1 MLTVV
6 GNLKG
11 GTGKSTV
18 AFNLAVW
25 LAHDKTGVIAF
36 DLDPQCTLVD
46 VCDVRLEDGYEPAF
60 EVSTNLAE
68 LEARANDPRRSK
80 PIIVDMSVGNMPA
93 MQKAISLADR
103 ILIPVQPSQADI
115 WSTQRFLKIVRNSIN
130 KDKKPEVLGFIN
142 RADTHL
148 GIRETGEAESALK
161 MMQGITLLDIR
172 LYQRTAYRRSF
183 SEGLSVF
190 ELDPMGKASKE
201 MQKLATMLDEPSL
214 VMPTASA
221 GQKTSAGQK
230 ISAGQ

>member
-25 LAHDKTGVIAF
+25 LAHDKTGVMAF

-46 VCDVRLEDGYEPAF
+46 VCDVRQEDGFEPIV
-60 EVSTNLAE
+60 EVSTDLAE
-68 LEARANDPRRSK
+68 LEAMASDSK
-80 PIIVDMSVGNMPA
+80 RKKPVIVDMSASNMPA
-93 MQKAISLADR
+93 MERALFLADR

-115 WSTQRFLKIVRNSIN
+115 WSTQRFLKIVANSIN
-130 KDKKPEVLGFIN
+130 QEKKPEVLGFIN
-142 RADTHL
+142 RADTHI
-148 GIRETGEAESALK
+148 GVRETAEAEQALQ
-161 MMQGITLLDIR
+161 MLQGIKAMDIR

-183 SEGLSVF
+183 SEGLGVF

-201 MQKLATMLDEPSL
+201 MKKLATLLD
-214 VMPTASA
+214 
-221 GQKTSAGQK
+221 
-230 ISAGQ
+230 

>member
-25 LAHDKTGVIAF
+25 LAHDKSGVMAF

-46 VCDVRLEDGYEPAF
+46 VCDVRTEDGYEPNF
-60 EVSTNLAE
+60 EVSTSLEE
-68 LEARANDPRRSK
+68 LEVRVNDTKRTK

-93 MQKAISLADR
+93 MEKAISMADR
-103 ILIPVQPSQADI
+103 VLVPVQPSQADI
-115 WSTQRFLKIVRNSIN
+115 WSTQRFLKIVRSNIN
-130 KDKKPEVLGFIN
+130 KEKNTQVLGFIN
-142 RADTHL
+142 RADTHI
-148 GIRETGEAESALK
+148 GIRETDEAENALK
-161 MMQGITLLDIR
+161 MLPGITPLDVR

-201 MQKLATMLDEPSL
+201 MQQLASMLDKE
-214 VMPTASA
+214 
-221 GQKTSAGQK
+221 
-230 ISAGQ
+230 IE

>member
-25 LAHDKTGVIAF
+25 LAHDKAGVMAF

-46 VCDVRLEDGYEPAF
+46 VCDVRAEDGFEPAF

-68 LEARANDPRRSK
+68 LETRVLDAKRTK
-80 PIIVDMSVGNMPA
+80 PIIADISVGDMKA
-93 MQKAISLADR
+93 MEKAIWLADR
-103 ILIPVQPSQADI
+103 VLIPIQPSQADI
-115 WSTQRFLKIVRNSIN
+115 WSTQRFLKIVGNSMN
-130 KDKKPEVLGFIN
+130 PNKKPEVLGFIN

-148 GIRETGEAESALK
+148 GIRETAEAEQALQ
-161 MMQGITLLDIR
+161 MMQGITPLDIR
-172 LYQRTAYRRSF
+172 LHQRTAYRRSF

-201 MQKLATMLDEPSL
+201 MQKLAVMLDP
-214 VMPTASA
+214 VSA
-221 GQKTSAGQK
+221 
-230 ISAGQ
+230 

>member
-25 LAHDKTGVIAF
+25 LAYDKAGVMAF

-46 VCDVRLEDGYEPAF
+46 VCEVREEDGFEPIF
-60 EVSTNLAE
+60 EVSTDLAE
-68 LEARANDPRRSK
+68 LEKLAKNK
-80 PIIVDMSVGNMPA
+80 KNKQPIIVDMSASNMPA
-93 MQKAISLADR
+93 MQRAISLADR

-115 WSTQRFLKIVRNSIN
+115 WSTQRFLKIVSDNLKKAN
-130 KDKKPEVLGFIN
+130 KTEVLGFIN
-142 RADTHL
+142 RADTHI
-148 GIRETGEAESALK
+148 GVRETDEAEQAIQML
-161 MMQGITLLDIR
+161 QGIKALDIR

-183 SEGLSVF
+183 SEGLGVF

-201 MQKLATMLDEPSL
+201 MKKLATMLD
-214 VMPTASA
+214 
-221 GQKTSAGQK
+221 
-230 ISAGQ
+230 

>member
-25 LAHDKTGVIAF
+25 LAHDKTGVMTF

-46 VCDVRLEDGYEPAF
+46 VCDVRQEDGFEPSV
-60 EVSTNLAE
+60 EVSTDLAE
-68 LEARANDPRRSK
+68 LEELAKDKKRK
-80 PIIVDMSVGNMPA
+80 QPIIVDISASNMPA
-93 MQKAISLADR
+93 MERAISLADR

-115 WSTQRFLKIVRNSIN
+115 WSTQRFLKIVRNSLDESN
-130 KDKKPEVLGFIN
+130 KTEVLGFIN
-142 RADTHL
+142 RADTHI
-148 GIRETGEAESALK
+148 GVRETDEAEQALQ
-161 MMQGITLLDIR
+161 MLPGIKALDVR

-183 SEGLSVF
+183 SEGLGVF

-201 MQKLATMLDEPSL
+201 MKKLAAILD
-214 VMPTASA
+214 
-221 GQKTSAGQK
+221 
-230 ISAGQ
+230 

>member
-25 LAHDKTGVIAF
+25 LAHDKNGVMAF

-46 VCDVRLEDGYEPAF
+46 VCDVRLEDGYEPTF
-60 EVSTNLAE
+60 EVSTSLVE
-68 LEARANDPRRSK
+68 LEARVCDSRASDSSK
-80 PIIVDMSVGNMPA
+80 TEPIIVDMSVANMPA

-115 WSTQRFLKIVRNSIN
+115 WSTQRFLKIVRDNIN
-130 KDKKPEVLGFIN
+130 QDNKPEVLGFIN
-142 RADTHL
+142 RADTHI
-148 GIRETGEAESALK
+148 GVRETDEAESALK
-161 MMQGITLLDIR
+161 MLPGLTPLNIR
-172 LYQRTAYRRSF
+172 LYQRMAFRRSF

-201 MQKLATMLDEPSL
+201 MQTLAKLLDQPQI
-214 VMPTASA
+214 VV
-221 GQKTSAGQK
+221 
-230 ISAGQ
+230 